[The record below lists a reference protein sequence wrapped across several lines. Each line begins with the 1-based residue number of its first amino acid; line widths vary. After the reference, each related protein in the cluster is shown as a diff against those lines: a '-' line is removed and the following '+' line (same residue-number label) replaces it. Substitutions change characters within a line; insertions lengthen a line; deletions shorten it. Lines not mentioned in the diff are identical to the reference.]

1 MWEEIT
7 DVNGPKNKKKE
18 YETAFNLEVCI
29 KNSHKNYK
37 TKQLVKIVNISG
49 WRKIN
54 YQLNKIYHR
63 NAKKYIKIL

>member
-1 MWEEIT
+1 MDQKI
-7 DVNGPKNKKKE
+7 KKE
-18 YETAFNLEVCI
+18 YETAFNLEVWI

-54 YQLNKIYHR
+54 YQLNKIYHCK
-63 NAKKYIKIL
+63 AKKYIKFYKKENNAI